1 MIKENEEL
9 RKQLTEKRELK
20 KEDYNFNIDNISE
33 FETRKR
39 YIDIELK
46 SLGWDFNR
54 DIREEL
60 EVRGMPNDTGLG
72 YADYVL
78 FGDNGK
84 PLAVIEA
91 KRTSKDAKVGQQQ
104 AKLYADCIEN
114 QYGQRPVRLYRKSVW
129 TKTSYIFEQRIR
141 KLYLG

>member
-84 PLAVIEA
+84 PPKKAINRKKGTK
-91 KRTSKDAKVGQQQ
+91 KRRLQF
-104 AKLYADCIEN
+104 
-114 QYGQRPVRLYRKSVW
+114 QYRQY
-129 TKTSYIFEQRIR
+129 
-141 KLYLG
+141 